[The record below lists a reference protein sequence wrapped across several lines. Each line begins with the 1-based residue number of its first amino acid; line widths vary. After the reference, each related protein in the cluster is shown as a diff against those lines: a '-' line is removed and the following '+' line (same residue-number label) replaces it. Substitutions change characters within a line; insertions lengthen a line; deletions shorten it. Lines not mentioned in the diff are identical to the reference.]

1 MRKIKL
7 IVKLLPLLILFFFF
21 AQTSF
26 AQNANGSFFDS
37 KVVFSQRVNPNSQQ
51 AFIIGP
57 FTSIIIQPK
66 TFKEEVSLYVY
77 EGNFDKIKAA
87 LPPSQSPISSYYLN
101 FLNSKNQ
108 TITPELPIIIHSYN
122 NYINSKTYFY
132 PLTSTNQININSVK
146 EMAGPI
152 RVNEQL
158 PVKDIAF
165 IVAVNKILNKNDSS
179 LLPATS
185 EKDAQTAPKA
195 KTQYNSLILPFGL
208 LGIVL
213 LTLIVVL
220 FLSFRKRN
228 KKS

>member
-132 PLTSTNQININSVK
+132 PLTSTNQIDRNSVQ
-146 EMAGPI
+146 EIPGPI
-152 RVNEQL
+152 KVIKQL
-158 PVKDIAF
+158 PVKDVAF

-185 EKDAQTAPKA
+185 EKDAQTAPQA

-213 LTLIVVL
+213 LALLFVL